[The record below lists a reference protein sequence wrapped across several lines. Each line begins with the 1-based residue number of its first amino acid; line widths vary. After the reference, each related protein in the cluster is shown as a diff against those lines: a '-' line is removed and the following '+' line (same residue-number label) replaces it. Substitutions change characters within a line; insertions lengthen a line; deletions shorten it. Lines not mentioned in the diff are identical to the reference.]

1 MKKRRLIIIMLLMTI
16 VLTGCWNRRELNE
29 LAIAVGFGVDKD
41 GEQYRFSVQVVDPG
55 EVAANKGGTSG
66 RTPVTMYHMSAP
78 TIFEALRKMTT
89 VSPRKIYNSHL
100 RILVIGEEVAKDG
113 LGEVLDFVS
122 RDQEM
127 RTDFYIVVAREGH
140 TAEEALKILTPI
152 EKIPANN
159 LFHSLAASAKAWA
172 PSTTVTLDQ
181 LIADLVSEGKQPV
194 LTGLRINGNA
204 QIGQTNSNLEKIDN
218 AATLQYTGL
227 AVFKE
232 DKLIGWLNQNDS
244 IGYNFILNNI
254 KSTVGDL
261 ACPGGGKMV
270 IEVIRSDTKVKG
282 FVEKGK
288 PRIEVKS
295 RIEANVGE
303 MACHLDLTK
312 TNNIAEIEKI
322 ASKRVQDLMNQTV
335 SKVQKLYKVDI
346 FGFGEAVHRANATAW
361 KAWKKDWD
369 AQFAKLPVDCKV
381 EVKIRRLG
389 TVSNSFLQEMN
400 KE

>member
-1 MKKRRLIIIMLLMTI
+1 MKKRRLIILVLLMAI

-29 LAIAVGFGVDKD
+29 LAIAVGFGVDKE
-41 GEQYRFSVQVVDPG
+41 GEQYRLSVQVVDPG
-55 EVAANKGGTSG
+55 EVAANKGATSG
-66 RTPVTMYHMSAP
+66 RTPVTLYHMSAP

-89 VSPRKIYNSHL
+89 ISPRKIYNSHL

-113 LGEVLDFVS
+113 IGEVLDFVS

-127 RTDFYIVVAREGH
+127 RTDFYIVVARGED

-204 QIGQTNSNLEKIDN
+204 QNGQTNTNLEKIDN

-254 KSTVGDL
+254 KSTVGNL
-261 ACPGGGKMV
+261 ECPDGGKIV

-288 PRIEVKS
+288 PRVEVKT

-312 TNNIAEIEKI
+312 TSSIAEIEKI

-335 SKVQKLYKVDI
+335 SKVQKQYKVDI
-346 FGFGEAVHRANATAW
+346 FGFGEAVHRANSTAW

-369 AQFAKLPVDCKV
+369 AQFAKLPVDYKV

-389 TVSNSFLQEMN
+389 TVSNSFLQEM
-400 KE
+400 KME

>member
-1 MKKRRLIIIMLLMTI
+1 MKKRRLIIIMLLMAI

-100 RILVIGEEVAKDG
+100 RILVIGEAVAKDG

-127 RTDFYIVVAREGH
+127 RTDFYIVVAKEGH

-181 LIADLVSEGKQPV
+181 LIADLVSDGKQPV

-204 QIGQTNSNLEKIDN
+204 QIGQTTTNIEKIDN

-254 KSTVGDL
+254 KSTVGSL
-261 ACPGGGKMV
+261 ACPNGGTMV

-288 PRIEVKS
+288 PRVEVKS

-312 TNNIAEIEKI
+312 TSSIAEIEKI
-322 ASKRVQDLMNQTV
+322 ASKRVQDLMKQTV
-335 SKVQKLYKVDI
+335 SKVQKQYKVDI
-346 FGFGEAVHRANATAW
+346 FGFGEAVHRANAAAW

-369 AQFAKLPVDCKV
+369 VQFAKLPVDYKV

>member
-1 MKKRRLIIIMLLMTI
+1 MKKRRLIIILLLMTI
-16 VLTGCWNRRELNE
+16 ALTGCWNRRELNE
-29 LAIAVGFGVDKD
+29 LAIAVGFGVDKA
-41 GEQYRFSVQVVDPG
+41 GEQYRLSVQVVDPG
-55 EVAANKGGTSG
+55 EVAANKGGTRG
-66 RTPVTMYHMSAP
+66 RTPVTMYHITAP

-89 VSPRKIYNSHL
+89 ISPRKIYNSHL
-100 RILVIGEEVAKDG
+100 RILVIGEELAKQG
-113 LGEVLDFVS
+113 IGEVLDFVS

-127 RTDFYIVVAREGH
+127 RTDFYIVVARGQH

-159 LFHSLAASAKAWA
+159 LYQSLAASAKAWA

-181 LIADLVSEGKQPV
+181 LIADLVSDGKQPV

-204 QIGQTNSNLEKIDN
+204 HIGQTTTNIEKIDN

-254 KSTVGDL
+254 KSTVGSL
-261 ACPGGGKMV
+261 ACPDGGNMV
-270 IEVIRSDTKVKG
+270 IEVIRSETKVKG

-288 PRIEVKS
+288 PRVEVKS

-303 MACHLDLTK
+303 MACQLDLTK

-335 SKVQKLYKVDI
+335 SKVQKQYKVDI
-346 FGFGEAVHRANATAW
+346 FGFGEAVHRANATTW

-369 AQFAKLPVDCKV
+369 VQFAKLPVDYKV

-400 KE
+400 KD